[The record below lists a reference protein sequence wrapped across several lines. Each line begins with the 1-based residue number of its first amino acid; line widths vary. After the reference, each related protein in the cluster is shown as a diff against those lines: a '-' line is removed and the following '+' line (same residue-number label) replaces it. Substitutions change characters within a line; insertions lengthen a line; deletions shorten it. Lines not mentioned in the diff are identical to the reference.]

1 MSLATL
7 APKLKTPAV
16 ILALLAIW
24 QAAVGLFD
32 IREFI
37 LPTPLSALEHLFLPQ
52 PDANYN
58 WMVHIRATLL
68 EIGLSFVITSV
79 VGISIAIALAWS
91 EASRKVSMPL
101 FVFVNSLPIIAIA
114 PILVLWSGYGL
125 KTNILIAFL
134 VSFFPVVINTLAGLA
149 AIEEELLDLVK
160 YLHGTKLQVFLKLRI
175 PNSLPYI
182 FTGLK
187 ICSTMCVV
195 GAIVGEFIA
204 SDRGLGYIIINSQY
218 TTHRAHYRTHGHTSY
233 KVASPFEILRIDKHT
248 LHGRRVQLLLVALR
262 RLPCAARV
270 VVVCRRSGGQYLSPS
285 PEPGNSTLVAN
296 HLYVV
301 AHSVSLSLI
310 CWVLLA

>member
-1 MSLATL
+1 
-7 APKLKTPAV
+7 
-16 ILALLAIW
+16 
-24 QAAVGLFD
+24 
-32 IREFI
+32 
-37 LPTPLSALEHLFLPQ
+37 
-52 PDANYN
+52 
-58 WMVHIRATLL
+58 MVHIRATLL
-68 EIGLSFVITSV
+68 EIGLSFVITSI
-79 VGISIAIALAWS
+79 VGIAIAIALAWS

-218 TTHRAHYRTHGHTSY
+218 TMD
-233 KVASPFEILRIDKHT
+233 SPPIYAGLM
-248 LHGRRVQLLLVALR
+248 L
-262 RLPCAARV
+262 
-270 VVVCRRSGGQYLSPS
+270 
-285 PEPGNSTLVAN
+285 
-296 HLYVV
+296 
-301 AHSVSLSLI
+301 VSLFGVSLFGL
-310 CWVLLA
+310 VGLAEWILMPWARRGVAEK

>member
-1 MSLATL
+1 LS
-7 APKLKTPAV
+7 
-16 ILALLAIW
+16 
-24 QAAVGLFD
+24 VGLFK
-32 IREFI
+32 IPEFI
-37 LPTPLSALEHLFLPQ
+37 LPTPIVALEHLFLPQ
-52 PDANYN
+52 PDADYN

-68 EIGLSFVITSV
+68 EIGLSFVITSI
-79 VGISIAIALAWS
+79 VGIAIAIALAWS
-91 EASRKVSMPL
+91 DASRKVSMPL
-101 FVFVNSLPIIAIA
+101 FVFINSLPIIAIA

-218 TTHRAHYRTHGHTSY
+218 TMD
-233 KVASPFEILRIDKHT
+233 SPPIYAGLM
-248 LHGRRVQLLLVALR
+248 L
-262 RLPCAARV
+262 
-270 VVVCRRSGGQYLSPS
+270 
-285 PEPGNSTLVAN
+285 
-296 HLYVV
+296 
-301 AHSVSLSLI
+301 VSLFGVSLFGL
-310 CWVLLA
+310 VGLAERILMPWARRGVAEK

>member
-1 MSLATL
+1 
-7 APKLKTPAV
+7 
-16 ILALLAIW
+16 
-24 QAAVGLFD
+24 
-32 IREFI
+32 
-37 LPTPLSALEHLFLPQ
+37 
-52 PDANYN
+52 
-58 WMVHIRATLL
+58 
-68 EIGLSFVITSV
+68 
-79 VGISIAIALAWS
+79 
-91 EASRKVSMPL
+91 MPL

-204 SDRGLGYIIINSQY
+204 SDKGLGYIIINSQY
-218 TTHRAHYRTHGHTSY
+218 TMD
-233 KVASPFEILRIDKHT
+233 SPPIYAGLMLVSLFGVSLFGLVGLAERFFMPWAQ
-248 LHGRRVQLLLVALR
+248 RRVEVK
-262 RLPCAARV
+262 
-270 VVVCRRSGGQYLSPS
+270 
-285 PEPGNSTLVAN
+285 
-296 HLYVV
+296 
-301 AHSVSLSLI
+301 
-310 CWVLLA
+310 

>member
-1 MSLATL
+1 MSLASL

-24 QAAVGLFD
+24 QGAVGLFE

-218 TTHRAHYRTHGHTSY
+218 TMD
-233 KVASPFEILRIDKHT
+233 SPPIYAGLM
-248 LHGRRVQLLLVALR
+248 L
-262 RLPCAARV
+262 
-270 VVVCRRSGGQYLSPS
+270 
-285 PEPGNSTLVAN
+285 
-296 HLYVV
+296 
-301 AHSVSLSLI
+301 VSLFGVSLFGL
-310 CWVLLA
+310 VGLAERILMPWARRGVAEK

>member
-1 MSLATL
+1 
-7 APKLKTPAV
+7 
-16 ILALLAIW
+16 
-24 QAAVGLFD
+24 
-32 IREFI
+32 
-37 LPTPLSALEHLFLPQ
+37 
-52 PDANYN
+52 
-58 WMVHIRATLL
+58 MVHIRATLL
-68 EIGLSFVITSV
+68 EIGLSFVITSI
-79 VGISIAIALAWS
+79 VGIAIAIALAWS
-91 EASRKVSMPL
+91 DASRKVSMPL
-101 FVFVNSLPIIAIA
+101 FVFINSLPIIAIA

-218 TTHRAHYRTHGHTSY
+218 TMD
-233 KVASPFEILRIDKHT
+233 SPPIYAGLM
-248 LHGRRVQLLLVALR
+248 L
-262 RLPCAARV
+262 
-270 VVVCRRSGGQYLSPS
+270 
-285 PEPGNSTLVAN
+285 
-296 HLYVV
+296 
-301 AHSVSLSLI
+301 VSLFGVSLFGL
-310 CWVLLA
+310 VGLAERILMPWARRGVAEK

>member
-1 MSLATL
+1 MSLASL

-16 ILALLAIW
+16 ILAILAIW
-24 QAAVGLFD
+24 QGAVGLFE

-218 TTHRAHYRTHGHTSY
+218 TMD
-233 KVASPFEILRIDKHT
+233 SPPIYAGLM
-248 LHGRRVQLLLVALR
+248 L
-262 RLPCAARV
+262 
-270 VVVCRRSGGQYLSPS
+270 
-285 PEPGNSTLVAN
+285 
-296 HLYVV
+296 
-301 AHSVSLSLI
+301 VSLFGVSLFGL
-310 CWVLLA
+310 VGLAERILMPWARRGVAEK

>member
-1 MSLATL
+1 MNVASIL
-7 APKLKTPAV
+7 PKLKTPAV
-16 ILALLAIW
+16 ILGILAIW
-24 QAAVGLFD
+24 QLSVGLFK
-32 IREFI
+32 IPEFI
-37 LPTPLSALEHLFLPQ
+37 LPTPIVALEHLFLPQ
-52 PDANYN
+52 PDADYN

-68 EIGLSFVITSV
+68 EVGLSFVITSI

-91 EASRKVSMPL
+91 DASRKVSMPL
-101 FVFVNSLPIIAIA
+101 FVFINSLPIIAIA

-204 SDRGLGYIIINSQY
+204 SDKGLGYIIINSQY
-218 TTHRAHYRTHGHTSY
+218 TMD
-233 KVASPFEILRIDKHT
+233 SPPIYAGLM
-248 LHGRRVQLLLVALR
+248 L
-262 RLPCAARV
+262 
-270 VVVCRRSGGQYLSPS
+270 
-285 PEPGNSTLVAN
+285 
-296 HLYVV
+296 
-301 AHSVSLSLI
+301 VSLFGVSLFGL
-310 CWVLLA
+310 VGLAERILMPWTRRGVEEK